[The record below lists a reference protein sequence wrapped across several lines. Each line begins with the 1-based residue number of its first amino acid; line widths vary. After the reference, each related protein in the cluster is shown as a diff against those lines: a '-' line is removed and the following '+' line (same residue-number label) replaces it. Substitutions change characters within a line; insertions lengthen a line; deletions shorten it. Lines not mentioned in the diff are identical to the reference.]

1 MEFTFSLVNF
11 EYYLLILTRIAS
23 FMFVAPIFGQEGVPN
38 LSKIGIS
45 GTLAIMVLY
54 TVEPVEAAYSS
65 VIGYGILV
73 LKEASV
79 GLLIGFAAYVC
90 NAIILFAGNVIDM
103 DIGIS
108 MAQEFDP
115 TLRTQVSVTGSMY
128 NYFMLIFLFVTGMYQ
143 YLIRAVADSFVLIP
157 LGGANYHTDMLL
169 TVFVTFMTNVFAIGF
184 RIFLPIF
191 ATILIMNV
199 ILGIMA
205 KVAQQLNMF
214 SVGIQLKI
222 LAGLTVLYLTIYL
235 FPEVCGYI
243 FDQMSVMIRNTV
255 EGLR

>member
-1 MEFTFSLVNF
+1 
-11 EYYLLILTRIAS
+11 
-23 FMFVAPIFGQEGVPN
+23 MFVAPIFGQEGVPN

-103 DIGIS
+103 DMGIS

-169 TVFVTFMTNVFAIGF
+169 TV
-184 RIFLPIF
+184 
-191 ATILIMNV
+191 
-199 ILGIMA
+199 
-205 KVAQQLNMF
+205 
-214 SVGIQLKI
+214 
-222 LAGLTVLYLTIYL
+222 
-235 FPEVCGYI
+235 
-243 FDQMSVMIRNTV
+243 
-255 EGLR
+255 